1 MEVACSMKRSYSKM
15 IASGFLTLVS
25 ILLVVSVSYAWFTL
39 SGTPA
44 LTGVDINIGGT
55 NTIKVAPDI
64 TAEVEGETVHYPGAF
79 SDTLNVKECDSYSY
93 LNNLFGLTPVSTAD
107 GLHWYMPSAA
117 SHMDVT
123 EERLLS
129 DYVLDNKLSYGNIL
143 KTDKDASE
151 KGNEGSYA
159 YIDFWMVSP
168 QDDCNVRLSIG
179 DKEEGSYVIGLP
191 RAKEDAASQTG
202 YSLDEEDQLVSST
215 VRVGFLVN
223 TDKITDNL
231 PMQTYVNS
239 EEYSSLYKELKGIY
253 QEKGKTIPFDTD
265 YQFTIYEPNGDLHSS
280 KGVSYIQTKKGLE
293 YVDCKDGDYVVT
305 NPIGYENGKAVI
317 ADVAEQLTVQKK
329 NTWKLA
335 DNGELMLSQIFQSA
349 LLNLDLDGASEE
361 DVTSLFYKEDW
372 MNPYSSYVE
381 RGSFIKNTQE
391 LYLAG
396 NDGVTKAKNMK
407 YIAEANT
414 TEQAIIV
421 NLKKNVPQKV
431 RMYVWLEGQDVDCVR
446 ETAAEYFAVGIE
458 LAGSQHE

>member
-1 MEVACSMKRSYSKM
+1 MNKSYSKM

-44 LTGVDINIGGT
+44 LTGVQINIGGT

-79 SDTLNVKECDSYSY
+79 SDTLDIKEWDSYSY
-93 LNNLFGLTPVSTAD
+93 LNNLYGLTPVSTAD
-107 GLHWYMPSAA
+107 GLHWFMPSAE

-123 EERLLS
+123 GEMLLR
-129 DYVLDNKLSYGNIL
+129 DYVMDNKLSNGNIQ
-143 KTDKDASE
+143 KTEEDAADKGS
-151 KGNEGSYA
+151 EGSYA

-168 QDDCNVRLSIG
+168 QEDCNVRLSIG

-191 RAKEDAASQTG
+191 RAKEDATAQTG
-202 YSLDEEDQLVSST
+202 FSLEEEDQLVSST
-215 VRVGFLVN
+215 VRLGFLVN
-223 TDKITDNL
+223 TDEITDNL
-231 PMQTYVNS
+231 PMQTYAAS
-239 EEYSSLYKELKGIY
+239 EDYSGLYKQLKGIY
-253 QEKGKTIPFDTD
+253 QEKGETIPSDTD

-280 KGVSYIQTKKGLE
+280 QGVSYIQTQNGLE
-293 YVDCKDGDYVVT
+293 YVDCNDGDYVVT

-317 ADVAEQLTVQKK
+317 ADSPQQLTVQKK
-329 NTWKLA
+329 NTWKRA
-335 DNGELMLSQIFQSA
+335 ENGELMLSQIFQSF
-349 LLNLDLDGASEE
+349 LMNQDLDGVSEE
-361 DVTSLFYKEDW
+361 EITSLFYQREETES
-372 MNPYSSYVE
+372 YSGYVE
-381 RGSFIKNTQE
+381 RGSFIQNTQE

-407 YIAEANT
+407 YVGEANT

-431 RMYVWLEGQDVDCVR
+431 RMYVWLEGQDIDCVR